1 MLGVSSE
8 GEEDYEESEDE
19 DNGRG
24 YVYVEGDSEEGEDEE
39 GEEEEEEEEEAE
51 EEEAEEEEQ
60 EEPKKKSQKSP
71 KKEGNKAQN
80 TRSKPG
86 KRFQQ
91 SASPAAKKVGF
102 HLESARTSALW
113 MISHSSWAIVCA
125 IVLILWYW
133 KWKKIHFPTFESYTH
148 TLFRVVLP
156 RQNIV
161 LFVPYTFGI
170 PFFVPILRNILF
182 SAMEKYQVV
191 SPFFK
196 YISLCPTHVVE

>member
-24 YVYVEGDSEEGEDEE
+24 YVYVEGDSEE
-39 GEEEEEEEEEAE
+39 
-51 EEEAEEEEQ
+51 EEEQ
-60 EEPKKKSQKSP
+60 PKKKSQKSQ

-170 PFFVPILRNILF
+170 PFFVPILCNILF